1 MDVAKVAYPKFLEKI
16 SICRDSF
23 FGYDYSKFMTGTD
36 LERAKAITGAV
47 NFIISPTKEDDKKE
61 YLKES
66 LLLHQALSL
75 CSSMVEE
82 SLRLEAAFFESVRV
96 LIMRLENKGTGK
108 KISLGEM
115 NTRINELL
123 KQSIK
128 SEGVINLFS
137 DIGKEVS
144 LFDPKFLQEVAN
156 MKEKNLAVELLKKL
170 IAEQIVIYKRTNV
183 VKSEKFSE
191 IMQRT
196 MNQYLNGMLT
206 NEEVIE
212 EMMKLAKQ
220 IKEAGEEGKELGL
233 TADELAFYDALTKR
247 FPGERLAER
256 YAAAY
261 GNRYSCASPRA
272 RKLWETFTE
281 ECRREGLLWDMKDII
296 HDYKKKYA
304 CTQLEFQF

>member
-1 MDVAKVAYPKFLEKI
+1 MGKAVLKQMDVAKVAYPKFLEKI

-66 LLLHQALSL
+66 LLLHQAVSL

-156 MKEKNLAVELLKKL
+156 MKEKNLAVELLK
-170 IAEQIVIYKRTNV
+170 
-183 VKSEKFSE
+183 
-191 IMQRT
+191 
-196 MNQYLNGMLT
+196 
-206 NEEVIE
+206 
-212 EMMKLAKQ
+212 
-220 IKEAGEEGKELGL
+220 
-233 TADELAFYDALTKR
+233 
-247 FPGERLAER
+247 
-256 YAAAY
+256 
-261 GNRYSCASPRA
+261 NR
-272 RKLWETFTE
+272 
-281 ECRREGLLWDMKDII
+281 
-296 HDYKKKYA
+296 
-304 CTQLEFQF
+304 